1 MKSLRALKA
10 AGLIFAA
17 MALGLMTAQG
27 SYAVWNAG
35 ATAAAGTVQ
44 AAGFD
49 VEMDNGS
56 GAAVLMTQNDGSQ
69 GTVALNV
76 GTVNAGA
83 SSFTAVK
90 LTNNSD
96 AGGDFTIRASV
107 AGSPQFSAP
116 GNLWTI
122 QHRAAPGG
130 NPASCNAALFAGTQ
144 DQTVD
149 IPKGSSGIIC
159 FQVSLAASANIQGQV
174 TTISVPLSAAQVG

>member
-17 MALGLMTAQG
+17 VALGLMTAQG

-35 ATAAAGTVQ
+35 TTAAAGTVQ
-44 AAGFD
+44 SASFD

-56 GAAVLMTQNDGSQ
+56 GAPVLMTQADGSQ

-83 SSFTAVK
+83 SAYTGVK
-90 LTNNSD
+90 ITNKSN
-96 AGGDFTIRASV
+96 AGGQFTIRTSV
-107 AGSPQFSAP
+107 AGAPQFSAA

-122 QHRAAPGG
+122 QHRAVSGT
-130 NPASCNAALFAGTQ
+130 NPAACNAELFAGSQ
-144 DQTVD
+144 AQTVD
-149 IPKGSSGIIC
+149 LPKGTSGIIC
-159 FQVSLAASANIQGQV
+159 FQVSLAATANIQGQV
-174 TTISVPLSAAQVG
+174 TAISVPLTAAQVG